1 MQEPIFPG
9 ASRPPM
15 KWGVPLM
22 AIVAVFMPAAVL
34 SIWLGVI
41 VSWMAA
47 LGVVVSAV
55 VAFIWMRRVTRHDD
69 HRLSQ
74 AWMAI
79 RLARRN
85 RNRVLRSSVRS
96 YSPVALRGADDGW
109 RR

>member
-41 VSWMAA
+41 VSWLAA
-47 LGVVVSAV
+47 LGV
-55 VAFIWMRRVTRHDD
+55 T
-69 HRLSQ
+69 
-74 AWMAI
+74 
-79 RLARRN
+79 
-85 RNRVLRSSVRS
+85 
-96 YSPVALRGADDGW
+96 
-109 RR
+109 

>member
-41 VSWMAA
+41 VSWLAA
-47 LGVVVSAV
+47 LGVAASAV
-55 VAFIWMRRVTRHDD
+55 MAFFWMRRITRHDD
-69 HRLSQ
+69 HRLAQ
-74 AWMAI
+74 AWMAMH
-79 RLARRN
+79 LARHN
-85 RNRVLRSSVRS
+85 RNRKLRSSVRS
-96 YSPVALRGADDGW
+96 YSPVALRGADDAW